1 MFIILSFI
9 MHIHIISLFPELFDS
24 FFSTSLLK
32 KAQEKWIL
40 KISFC
45 NPRQF
50 CKDKHQQIDDEI
62 YWWWAWML
70 IKAQPIIDA
79 AESIIKNNKLKN
91 SDFKI
96 IFPSP
101 AKEVFNQKHS
111 YTFSKQ
117 DHLIFVCGR
126 YEWIDYRRELYMQK
140 HYPEQF
146 TKVSL
151 GQFILLWWE
160 VATMTM
166 IESICRL
173 IPWVIKESES
183 RQNESYSLK
192 ENMQFLE
199 EPNYTRPEIVEWFS
213 VPEILLTWNSEEIK
227 NWRNENK
234 IKI

>member
-1 MFIILSFI
+1 MY
-9 MHIHIISLFPELFDS
+9 IHIISLFPELFES

-40 KISFC
+40 NINFC

-50 CKDKHQQIDDEI
+50 CTDKHQQIDDEI

-70 IKAQPIIDA
+70 IKAQPIIYA
-79 AESIIKNNKLKN
+79 VESIIKQNNLKN

-101 AKEVFNQKHS
+101 AKEIFTQKNA

-117 DHLIFVCGR
+117 EHLIFVCWR

-140 HYPEQF
+140 HYPDQF
-146 TKVSL
+146 TKISL
-151 GQFILLWWE
+151 WQFILLGGD

-166 IESICRL
+166 IESISRL

-192 ENMQFLE
+192 ENMQNLE

-213 VPEILLTWNSEEIK
+213 VPDILLTWNSEQITQ
-227 NWRNENK
+227 WRKDNSK
-234 IKI
+234 SIS

>member
-1 MFIILSFI
+1 MN
-9 MHIHIISLFPELFDS
+9 IHIISLFPEIFDS

-32 KAQEKWIL
+32 KAQEKWI
-40 KISFC
+40 ISIDFC
-45 NPRQF
+45 NPRSF
-50 CKDKHQQIDDEI
+50 CTDKHQQIDDEI

-70 IKAQPIIDA
+70 IKAEPIIDA
-79 AESIIKNNKLKN
+79 VESIIKKNELKK

-101 AKEVFNQKHS
+101 AREVFNQKYS

-117 DHLIFVCGR
+117 EHLIFVCWR

-146 TKVSL
+146 QKISL
-151 GQFILLWWE
+151 WQFILLWWE

-166 IESICRL
+166 IESITRL

-183 RQNESYSLK
+183 WQNESYSLK
-192 ENMQFLE
+192 DNMQYLE
-199 EPNYTRPEIVEWFS
+199 EPNYTRPENVKWFS
-213 VPEILLTWNSEEIK
+213 VPKILLDGNAEEIK
-227 NWRNENK
+227 KWRSDNK
-234 IKI
+234 TNLN

>member
-1 MFIILSFI
+1 
-9 MHIHIISLFPELFDS
+9 MHINIVSLFPELFNS
-24 FFSTSLLK
+24 FFSTSLLQ

-40 KISFC
+40 NIHFC

-70 IKAQPIIDA
+70 IKAEPIIDA
-79 AESIIKNNKLKN
+79 VESIIKENNLKN

-101 AKEVFNQKHS
+101 AEEVFTQKNA

-117 DHLIFVCGR
+117 EDLIFVCWR

-146 TKVSL
+146 EKISL
-151 GQFILLWWE
+151 WQFILLWWE

-166 IESICRL
+166 IESITRL

-183 RQNESYSLK
+183 WQNESYSLK
-192 ENMQFLE
+192 ENMRNLE
-199 EPNYTRPEIVEWFS
+199 EPNYTRPEVVKWLK
-213 VPEILLTWNSEEIK
+213 VPDILLNWNSEEINKWRKDNSK
-227 NWRNENK
+227 NLS
-234 IKI
+234 

>member
-1 MFIILSFI
+1 MY
-9 MHIHIISLFPELFDS
+9 IHIITLFPELFES
-24 FFSTSLLK
+24 FFSTSLLN

-40 KISFC
+40 KVDFC

-50 CKDKHQQIDDEI
+50 CTDKHQQIDDEI

-70 IKAQPIIDA
+70 IKATPIIDA
-79 AESIIKNNKLKN
+79 VESIIKENHLKE

-101 AKEVFNQKHS
+101 AKEVFTQKNA

-117 DHLIFVCGR
+117 EHLIFVCWR

-140 HYPEQF
+140 YYPEQF
-146 TKVSL
+146 TKISL
-151 GQFILLWWE
+151 WQFILLGGE

-166 IESICRL
+166 IESITRL

-192 ENMQFLE
+192 KNMENLE
-199 EPNYTRPEIVEWFS
+199 EPNYTRPENVKWFK
-213 VPEILLTWNSEEIK
+213 VPNALLTWNADQINQRK
-227 NWRNENK
+227 KENSQS
-234 IKI
+234 IS

>member
-1 MFIILSFI
+1 ME
-9 MHIHIISLFPELFDS
+9 IHIISLFPEIFES

-32 KAQEKWIL
+32 KAQEKLNL
-40 KISFC
+40 KVDFC
-45 NPRQF
+45 NPRKF

-70 IKAQPIIDA
+70 IKAEPIIDA
-79 AESIIKNNKLKN
+79 VESVIKSNKLHG

-101 AKEVFNQKHS
+101 AKEVFTQKNA

-117 DHLIFVCGR
+117 EHLIFVCWR

-146 TKVSL
+146 EKLSL
-151 GQFILLWWE
+151 WQFILLGWE
-160 VATMTM
+160 IASMTM
-166 IESICRL
+166 IESITRL

-183 RQNESYSLK
+183 RKNESYSLK
-192 ENMQFLE
+192 ENMQNLE
-199 EPNYTRPEIVEWFS
+199 EPNYTRPEVIKWFK
-213 VPEILLTWNSEEIK
+213 VPSTLLTGNSDEIK
-227 NWRNENK
+227 KRKNDNTTK
-234 IKI
+234 L